1 MSLITDIQKDNVQL
15 LAFFHLEYKNA
26 GGADLDL
33 YFHPNGS
40 EEVFNSIEN
49 RIDLNNTM
57 MYEGNEYSFVGI
69 DITGIKLSDAGQV
82 NSPKLKVSNQINGQA
97 NFMTALCLAYS
108 NLVGAKLTIT
118 LTTLNAYNNNT
129 GQHKKQIW
137 WVERMATLNQAYV
150 EFELKSPLDFRKQK
164 IPTRLVS
171 MYCPFAMRGEYRG
184 ESCAYTGS
192 NYFNKDGDPVGSIAL
207 DVCGGLPSDCIKR
220 FGDGNVINHGG
231 FMINFN
237 QTR

>member
-1 MSLITDIQKDNVQL
+1 
-15 LAFFHLEYKNA
+15 
-26 GGADLDL
+26 
-33 YFHPNGS
+33 
-40 EEVFNSIEN
+40 
-49 RIDLNNTM
+49 
-57 MYEGNEYSFVGI
+57 
-69 DITGIKLSDAGQV
+69 
-82 NSPKLKVSNQINGQA
+82 
-97 NFMTALCLAYS
+97 
-108 NLVGAKLTIT
+108 
-118 LTTLNAYNNNT
+118 
-129 GQHKKQIW
+129 
-137 WVERMATLNQAYV
+137 MATLNQAYV

-171 MYCPFAMRGEYRG
+171 MSCPFAMRGEYRG

-220 FGDGNVINHGG
+220 FGEGNVINHGG